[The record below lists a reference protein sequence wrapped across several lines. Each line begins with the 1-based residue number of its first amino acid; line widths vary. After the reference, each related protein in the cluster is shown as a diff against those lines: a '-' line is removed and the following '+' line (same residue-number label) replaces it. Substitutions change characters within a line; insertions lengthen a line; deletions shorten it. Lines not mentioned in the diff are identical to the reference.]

1 MEKYFEITEE
11 FVLGRAILELLENL
25 PADSLIEITFKLN
38 TVAILEDKSVSKIIN
53 WEVYKEKVS

>member
-11 FVLGRAILELLENL
+11 FVLGRVILELLENL
-25 PADSLIEITFKLN
+25 PADSLIEITFTLN

>member
-25 PADSLIEITFKLN
+25 PADSLIEITFTLN